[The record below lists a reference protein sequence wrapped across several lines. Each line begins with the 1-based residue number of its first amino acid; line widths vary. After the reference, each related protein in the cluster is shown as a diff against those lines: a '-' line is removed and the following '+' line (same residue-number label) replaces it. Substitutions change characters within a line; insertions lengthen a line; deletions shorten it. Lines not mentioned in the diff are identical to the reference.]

1 MTSTEEQIAE
11 TMAMLDHVYDFIEP
25 LFFRFFE
32 KNPSYDPSNRKEID
46 LSLIQPLIRNGRVQT
61 PQVTDIEKLLSSIKW
76 KDVMELAR
84 AVKGVSLT
92 EFREISV
99 LSNTPVEWVLTVLSQ
114 GKVTKKGDRVS
125 YACYDGRR
133 VIWVGCWKSDSV
145 NLQPGGIYKFRI
157 STAVKYPPR
166 DNEKYD
172 NFTVSLVPKD
182 NPVFI
187 KSLYE
192 FPHTPLPPRT

>member
-1 MTSTEEQIAE
+1 MTSTEERIAE
-11 TMAMLDHVYDFIEP
+11 TTAMIDHIYNFLEP

-32 KNPSYDPSNRKEID
+32 KNPSYDPSNKKEID
-46 LSLIQPLIRNGRVQT
+46 LSLIQPLVHAS
-61 PQVTDIEKLLSSIKW
+61 QVNDIEKFLSSVKW

-84 AVKGVSLT
+84 AVKGVTLT
-92 EFREISV
+92 EFREITAM
-99 LSNTPVEWVLTVLSQ
+99 SNTPVEWVLTVLSQ
-114 GKVTKKGDRVS
+114 GKVTQKGDRVS

-133 VIWVGCWKSDSV
+133 AIWVGCSVSDSV
-145 NLQPGGIYKFRI
+145 ELQPGGIYKFRI

-166 DNEKYD
+166 ENEKYD
-172 NFTVSLVPKD
+172 TYTVSLIPKD

-192 FPHTPLPPRT
+192 FPHTRLPPRT